1 MKKWFGPVKSVVA
14 QHLQPIA
21 FGPLGDVVHPWR
33 LVAPQ
38 LSARNPA
45 DFSLFQHKNYSE
57 KKLRKIFLGKVT
69 GTASSEIPE
78 WFGL

>member
-1 MKKWFGPVKSVVA
+1 MKKSGSVRYKSVVA

-45 DFSLFQHKNYSE
+45 DFSLFQHKE
-57 KKLRKIFLGKVT
+57 LLGKKV
-69 GTASSEIPE
+69 EKDF
-78 WFGL
+78 FGKSDRHGVF